1 MNKLRN
7 LLVFLAVF
15 LAAALGFTQIQAQSV
30 KGATLK
36 YDAKK
41 DTIYTPKID
50 TIKDVLTLAGSIDTD
65 QIANLHFQNPG
76 KLVWV
81 GVKVGDHVR
90 KGQAIASLDQAQL
103 RKNLQTQFNNYRTS
117 LSQFNDTQYQ
127 YKSAKD
133 NLLVTDTIQRILDR
147 TQYSLDNSVINY
159 EITDMAIKESTIISP
174 IDGIVVS
181 MAQPIAGANIM
192 PPSNDTVTIVS
203 PGGLYFKADIDQES
217 VIKIKNDEAV
227 TLDFDSYPD
236 KTFDSKISYISFVPV
251 TGQSSTVYEVR
262 AGIPTDQNL
271 DYRIGMDG
279 DMNIIL
285 SQADNALTVPIDA
298 VNDDNG
304 QSYVYLKK
312 DNQLVR
318 QNISIGIETDTT
330 TQVTSGLTTN
340 DQVVVIQK

>member
-76 KLVWV
+76 KFVWV

-217 VIKIKNDEAV
+217 VIKIKNDENI
-227 TLDFDSYPD
+227 
-236 KTFDSKISYISFVPV
+236 KKIW
-251 TGQSSTVYEVR
+251 
-262 AGIPTDQNL
+262 
-271 DYRIGMDG
+271 
-279 DMNIIL
+279 
-285 SQADNALTVPIDA
+285 
-298 VNDDNG
+298 
-304 QSYVYLKK
+304 
-312 DNQLVR
+312 
-318 QNISIGIETDTT
+318 
-330 TQVTSGLTTN
+330 
-340 DQVVVIQK
+340 